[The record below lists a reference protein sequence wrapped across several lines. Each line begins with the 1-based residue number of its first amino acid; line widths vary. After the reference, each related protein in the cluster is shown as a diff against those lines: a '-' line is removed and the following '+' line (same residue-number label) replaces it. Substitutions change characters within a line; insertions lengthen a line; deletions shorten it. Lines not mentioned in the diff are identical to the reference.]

1 MIRRADGAV
10 RLSRRVLLRGAGLTG
25 AGLVLAACG
34 GNGDD
39 QDGTDPVTG
48 EVDGS
53 EAVDRAL
60 EAAGLEGPPV
70 LSVLVA
76 TFEMLT
82 GEARRMQFALLD
94 EAGSPILDAPVQ
106 AWLVRADD
114 HSVAEGPVTTEFHGE
129 GLGDRGVY
137 AFETSLDEPGLYDLV
152 AATDEGSRV
161 GTAAVR
167 VIRPEESAV
176 VQTGTPFPTVETP
189 TTDDPQGLAELC
201 TRDPDCDMHATSL
214 ATALAEGSPVVL
226 TIATP
231 KYCSSRI
238 CGPVVDVVLDV
249 KQQVGRDDVVFIHAE
264 VFADEGTT
272 PTAIVSEL
280 ELPTEPWT
288 FVIGSDGNVV
298 DRFDGP
304 VVPAFLAEAVSSV

>member
-1 MIRRADGAV
+1 MLHRADETV

-25 AGLVLAACG
+25 AGLLLAACS
-34 GNGDD
+34 GNGE
-39 QDGTDPVTG
+39 DGDGADPVTG
-48 EVDGS
+48 AVDG
-53 EAVDRAL
+53 EDAVEQAL
-60 EAAGLEGPPV
+60 DAAGVEGPPV
-70 LSVLVA
+70 LTVLVA

-82 GEARRMQFALLD
+82 GEGQRMQFALLD
-94 EAGSPILDAPVQ
+94 EAGSPLLDATVQ
-106 AWLVRADD
+106 AWLVRAED
-114 HSVAEGPVTTEFHGE
+114 HTVADGPASPAFHGD

-137 AFETSLDEPGLYDLV
+137 AFETSLDQPGLYDLV
-152 AATDEGSRV
+152 VATDGGDT

-176 VQTGTPFPTVETP
+176 VQVGTPFPAIETP
-189 TTDDPQGLAELC
+189 TTEDPQGLAELC

-249 KQQVGRDDVVFIHAE
+249 RQRVGRDDVVFIHAE
-264 VFADEGTT
+264 VFSDEGTT
-272 PTAIVSEL
+272 PTGIVSEL

-288 FVIGSDGNVV
+288 FVIGADGSLV

-304 VVPAFLAEAVSSV
+304 VVPAFLAEAVESV